1 MKCERFMDAPAV
13 TFEVLSDD
21 YQKLVFLRQ
30 DRQVEFHVKYG
41 KYYSTR
47 IPKFGRDMAY
57 SPMTCDLYCACS
69 GSDVYRLHL
78 EQGRFLRPFET
89 ECPAVNKC
97 ELSLQH
103 QLLGC
108 AGTDGRIECWDQ
120 RQRTLAGALDVGAAL
135 RGAGG
140 GTASVECTALQFA
153 DNGLN
158 VGVGTSS
165 GHCLLFDLRSTKPL
179 QVMDHKYGLPIVS
192 LNFAADGYVVSA
204 DSKLVKVWG
213 SDDGQV
219 LTNIEP
225 PADINDVCVWPGSGL
240 LFMAAETQKIQTF
253 YVPALGLAPKWCRFL
268 DNLTEELE
276 EEGPFRPA
284 RSPPHC
290 QADARFSRGHR
301 NRRSLRRLQICHA
314 RGACFAGVET
324 SGWHKVRHFEIFP
337 GHFFLEALACADPSG
352 MLRCRAA
359 CSARTCMATSWICGC
374 TKRRK
379 PWLSRLPMRPTDKSR
394 STKRLTTRCVVPG
407 VCFAFGCL

>member
-1 MKCERFMDAPAV
+1 MLRRCEPSCF
-13 TFEVLSDD
+13 
-21 YQKLVFLRQ
+21 RQ
-30 DRQVEFHVKYG
+30 
-41 KYYSTR
+41 
-47 IPKFGRDMAY
+47 
-57 SPMTCDLYCACS
+57 
-69 GSDVYRLHL
+69 
-78 EQGRFLRPFET
+78 EQL
-89 ECPAVNKC
+89 
-97 ELSLQH
+97 
-103 QLLGC
+103 
-108 AGTDGRIECWDQ
+108 
-120 RQRTLAGALDVGAAL
+120 
-135 RGAGG
+135 
-140 GTASVECTALQFA
+140 
-153 DNGLN
+153 
-158 VGVGTSS
+158 
-165 GHCLLFDLRSTKPL
+165 
-179 QVMDHKYGLPIVS
+179 HKYGLPIVS

-324 SGWHKVRHFEIFP
+324 SGWHKVRQFR
-337 GHFFLEALACADPSG
+337 D
-352 MLRCRAA
+352 
-359 CSARTCMATSWICGC
+359 
-374 TKRRK
+374 
-379 PWLSRLPMRPTDKSR
+379 
-394 STKRLTTRCVVPG
+394 V
-407 VCFAFGCL
+407 

>member
-140 GTASVECTALQFA
+140 GAASVECTALQFA

-290 QADARFSRGHR
+290 QADARFSLGHR

-324 SGWHKVRHFEIFP
+324 SGWHKVRQFR
-337 GHFFLEALACADPSG
+337 D
-352 MLRCRAA
+352 
-359 CSARTCMATSWICGC
+359 
-374 TKRRK
+374 
-379 PWLSRLPMRPTDKSR
+379 
-394 STKRLTTRCVVPG
+394 V
-407 VCFAFGCL
+407 